1 MKKLFDVFERDKII
15 YDTLLK
21 DFLPD
26 KIIDAHT
33 HIWLH
38 SHFKKNFNEPER
50 TVKWPSMVA
59 SENPAEDLIE
69 TYRLMFPDKNVTPLI
84 FSQVGR
90 SYDINAGNTYVHES
104 SEKYKFPSLMVATP
118 ETSPEELEEKIEK
131 GGFSGCK
138 VYLTLAET
146 YIPEKEIRI
155 YDFIPPQQLE
165 ILNKRGWILML
176 HIPRDGR
183 LKDPVNL
190 AQMMEIDKKYPHAR
204 VIIAH
209 VGRAYCNED
218 IGDAFNVLSK
228 SKNLVFDISANSNS
242 FVFAE
247 LIRNIGTKRILF
259 GSDLPILR
267 MRTRRICE
275 NGKYIN
281 LVTKGAYG
289 DVSVDPHMREVDG
302 IEADKLTFFMY
313 EELIAFKKAA
323 ESMNLNESAI
333 EDVFYNNSKDII
345 MSAGGSI

>member
-1 MKKLFDVFERDKII
+1 MKKLFEVFESDKSI
-15 YDTLLK
+15 YNSELR

-33 HIWLH
+33 HLWLN
-38 SHFKKNFNEPER
+38 SHFINDYNEPSR

-59 SENPAEDLIE
+59 SENSAEDLIE
-69 TYRLMFPDKNVTPLI
+69 TYRLLFPGKKVTPLV
-84 FSQVGR
+84 FTQAGR
-90 SYDINAGNTYVHES
+90 SHDFNAGNQYVRES
-104 SEKYKFPSLMVATP
+104 SEKYGFPSLMFATP
-118 ETSPEELEEKIEK
+118 DLSSDEFEEKIEK
-131 GGFSGCK
+131 NGYLGCK
-138 VYLTLAET
+138 VYLTFSET

-155 YDFIPPQQLE
+155 YDFIPPHQLD

-190 AQMMEIDKKYPHAR
+190 AQMMEIDKKYPHAH

-209 VGRAYCNED
+209 VGRAYCDED

-228 SKNLVFDISANSNS
+228 SKNLFFDISANSNS
-242 FVFAE
+242 FVFTE
-247 LIRNIGTKRILF
+247 LIKSIGTKRILF

-267 MRTRRICE
+267 MRTKRICE

-281 LVTKGAYG
+281 LVAKGTYG
-289 DVSVDPHMREVDG
+289 DVSVDPHMREIEG
-302 IEADKLTFFMY
+302 SEADKLTFFMY
-313 EELIAFKKAA
+313 EELLAFKKAS
-323 ESMNLNESAI
+323 ESMNLNVSAI